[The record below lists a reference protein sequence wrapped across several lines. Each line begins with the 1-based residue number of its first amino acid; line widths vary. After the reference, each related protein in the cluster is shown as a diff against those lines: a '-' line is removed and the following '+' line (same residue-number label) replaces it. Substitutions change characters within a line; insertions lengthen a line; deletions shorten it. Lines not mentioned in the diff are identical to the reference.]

1 MLEKTLEESKLTWDH
16 EPSIG
21 LGSRAPAVVAAAAA
35 AVPAAVAAAAPA
47 VTAVGLTQA
56 TVVVVSD
63 PKVVA
68 AESSRPSAHPG
79 PEVRPP

>member
-16 EPSIG
+16 EPSSG
-21 LGSRAPAVVAAAAA
+21 LGSGAPAIVVVAAI
-35 AVPAAVAAAAPA
+35 VPVVVAAAAPA
-47 VTAVGLTQA
+47 VTTVGLTQA
-56 TVVVVSD
+56 VVVVVSD

-68 AESSRPSAHPG
+68 AEGSRPSARPR